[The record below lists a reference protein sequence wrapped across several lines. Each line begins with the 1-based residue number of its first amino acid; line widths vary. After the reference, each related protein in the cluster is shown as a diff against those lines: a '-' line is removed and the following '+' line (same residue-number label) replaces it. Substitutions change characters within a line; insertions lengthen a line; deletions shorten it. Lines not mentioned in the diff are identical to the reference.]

1 MTRLAR
7 VATLACALLACVS
20 APLSAQGIIQQ
31 PQLPDPEGTGR
42 FRLGFIRFTPS
53 IAITNLGVDTNVF
66 NELED
71 PKQDFTVSVGPQAEF
86 WSRLGP
92 RARMYGKAAVHYDYF
107 QEYDSQ
113 RSFGTDDAL
122 RLEADLG
129 RLTPFA
135 DGTYVNTR
143 TRPGFEIDQR
153 ARFENLSGRAGLGIR
168 VLSKTKLLAWA
179 RESRFRYDDG
189 SAFLAE
195 SLSRTLDRDSS
206 SFGGGAEIELT
217 PLTTLLVDV
226 ESGEDRFLNSPVRDA
241 DTYRVLSGFRF
252 KPFALISGTA
262 TFGYRDFETLSP
274 LVPDFGGFVA
284 QVDLA
289 YTLRATRF
297 AGTFNRDVTYSFQTT
312 EPYYLQT
319 DWLLSA
325 TQKITT
331 EWDVVGRG
339 GYYTLDY
346 EIIGVPGAR
355 QRTDSGR
362 RFGGGIGYTLGQ
374 FVRLGF
380 DVDYM
385 DRRSEAE
392 IIRDYDG
399 IRAGMTITYGTK
411 QQ

>member
-1 MTRLAR
+1 MLLCAMQALI
-7 VATLACALLACVS
+7 ATS
-20 APLSAQGIIQQ
+20 LSAQGIIQQ
-31 PQLPDPEGTGR
+31 PQLPDPEATGR

-71 PKQDFTVSVGPQAEF
+71 PKQDFTVSFGPQAEF
-86 WSRLGP
+86 WSRFGP
-92 RARMYGKAAVHYDYF
+92 RALLYGKAGVHYNYF

-113 RSFGTDDAL
+113 RSFGTEDAL
-122 RLEADLG
+122 RLEVDLG

-135 DGTYVNTR
+135 DGTYINTR
-143 TRPGFEIDQR
+143 TRPGFEIDER
-153 ARFENLSGRAGLGIR
+153 ARFENLSGRAGVGIR
-168 VLSKTKLLAWA
+168 VLAKTKLLLWA
-179 RESRFRYDDG
+179 KESRFRYDDG
-189 SAFLAE
+189 SAFLE
-195 SLSRTLDRDSS
+195 DSLSTALDRDSR

-226 ESGEDRFLNSPVRDA
+226 ESGEDRFLHSPVRDA

-252 KPFALISGTA
+252 KPFALINGTA

-274 LVPDFGGFVA
+274 LVPDFGGVVA
-284 QVDLA
+284 QVNLA

-297 AGTFNRDVTYSFQTT
+297 GGTFNRDVTYSFQTT

-319 DWLLSA
+319 DWLVSA
-325 TQKITT
+325 TQRITT
-331 EWDVVGRG
+331 AWDVVGRVG
-339 GYYTLDY
+339 HYTLDY

-362 RFGGGIGYTLGQ
+362 RFGGGVGYTLGQ
-374 FVRLGF
+374 FVRLGL
-380 DVDYM
+380 DVDYAE
-385 DRRSEAE
+385 RRSEAV
-392 IIRDYDG
+392 INRDYDG

>member
-1 MTRLAR
+1 MLLCVMQAALA
-7 VATLACALLACVS
+7 TT
-20 APLSAQGIIQQ
+20 LSAQGIMQQ

-42 FRLGFIRFTPS
+42 FRLGFVRFTPS

-66 NELED
+66 NELDD
-71 PKQDFTVSVGPQAEF
+71 PKQDFTVSFGPQAEF

-92 RARMYGKAAVHYDYF
+92 RARLYGKVGVRYDYF

-122 RLEADLG
+122 RLEVDLG

-135 DGTYVNTR
+135 DGTYTNTR
-143 TRPGFEIDQR
+143 TRPGFEIDER
-153 ARFENLSGRAGLGIR
+153 ARFKNLTGRAGVGVR
-168 VLSKTKLLAWA
+168 VLSKTKLLLWA
-179 RESRFRYDDG
+179 REGQFRYDDG

-195 SLSRTLDRDSS
+195 SLSTALDRDSS
-206 SFGGGAEIELT
+206 AVGGGAEIELT

-226 ESGEDRFLNSPVRDA
+226 EGGTDRFLHSPERDA

-252 KPFALISGTA
+252 KPFALINGTA
-262 TFGYRDFETLSP
+262 TVGYRDFQTLSP
-274 LVPDFGGFVA
+274 LVPDFGGLVA
-284 QVDLA
+284 RVDLA

-297 AGTFNRDVTYSFQTT
+297 GGAFNRDVTYSFQAT

-319 DWLLSA
+319 DWLLSV

-331 EWDVVGRG
+331 AWDVVGRAG
-339 GYYTLDY
+339 HYTLDY
-346 EIIGVPGAR
+346 EIVGVPGAR

-362 RFGGGIGYTLGQ
+362 RFGGGLGYTLGQ
-374 FVRLGF
+374 YVRLGF

-385 DRRSEAE
+385 ERRSEAE
-392 IIRDYDG
+392 IVRDYDG
-399 IRAGMTITYGTK
+399 IRAGMTITYGTR